1 MNAFYSR
8 IMELRRKARRRGRAG
23 RRSSRIRGKYRV
35 VSRSEAERLAAID
48 LSDRRANIRD
58 LKCPGS
64 GRRKFMSYDQG
75 NRWTARATMPQ
86 VGIDVG
92 LRDYMLRV
100 YNYMAGGLAITGAV
114 AYIAAASGFYQQI
127 FGTALYWVVVFA
139 PLALVLLL
147 SFRIQSMSL
156 GAAQLT
162 FWAYA
167 GLVGLSL
174 SGLFIVYTGASIA
187 QTFFITAATFLAM
200 SLYGYTTRTDLMRF
214 GSFLIMGLVGVIIAS
229 VINFFLHSP
238 GIQFAISVIGV
249 LVFVGL
255 TAWDTQRIK
264 EMYWDGDSS
273 EVAGKKAIMGALALY
288 LDFINLFVLLMQ
300 LMGQRRN

>member
-1 MNAFYSR
+1 MSFNQ
-8 IMELRRKARRRGRAG
+8 
-23 RRSSRIRGKYRV
+23 
-35 VSRSEAERLAAID
+35 
-48 LSDRRANIRD
+48 
-58 LKCPGS
+58 GS
-64 GRRKFMSYDQG
+64 
-75 NRWTARATMPQ
+75 RWTARATMPQ

-114 AYIAAASGFYQQI
+114 AYVAAATGFYQAI
-127 FGTALYWVVVFA
+127 IGTALYWVVIFA

-167 GLVGLSL
+167 ALVGLSL
-174 SGLFIVYTGASIA
+174 SGLFLVYTGASIA

-200 SLYGYTTRTDLMRF
+200 SLYGYTTKTDLMRF
-214 GSFLIMGLVGVIIAS
+214 GAFLFMGLIGIIMAGL
-229 VINFFLHSP
+229 VNLFLHSP
-238 GIQFAISVIGV
+238 GLQFAISVIGV

-264 EMYWDGDSS
+264 EMYWEGDSS
-273 EVAGKKAIMGALALY
+273 VVAGKKAIMGALKLY
-288 LDFINLFVLLMQ
+288 LDFINLFVMIMQ
-300 LMGQRRN
+300 LTGQRRN